1 MHDDLGTQRHAL
13 KPPLVACTGGS
24 GDAALLR
31 SVMVL
36 EQVLL
41 ACGTDSTHRVH
52 GA

>member
-1 MHDDLGTQRHAL
+1 MHDDLETQRHAF
-13 KPPLVACTGGS
+13 KAAFGGVYQRS

-41 ACGTDSTHRVH
+41 ACGTDPTQRVL